1 MSMRL
6 NSKLMIGMALLC
18 LLWGQSAEA
27 WHRCYFGYGY
37 GCLTRPW
44 CRAPIIYSAPS
55 IYYVPTMV
63 TGPIYAA
70 PVCVAPYYAVPVYSV
85 PNCND
90 RYCGGYLSCRAFG
103 GARCCPSRAS
113 YYGARAYFPPVYCEP
128 VYSTPVYSDYLEP
141 YDWSVQPSFY
151 GASTVRPSTGTQ
163 LSRRVTTVGFDSDG
177 LNRWPSRTQESLVR
191 RVDAAPI
198 STPSTRA
205 KALVVKS
212 DRPRP
217 LQPYSPVWTES
228 AVGLIDDMVARG
240 DWESAYQGC
249 RRMEKIN
256 ATKHYSILIRHAV
269 FELVAIRQIV
279 LDAESGAGL
288 ENLDRVLDLFELAC
302 AQGGTLHSESLGG
315 KTMGAYLG
323 ASHVDADLMMES
335 LSRRVLAQPTTS
347 GREILLLATLLR
359 LDGQGERADLF
370 ARESVSQSAMSD
382 TFRWNHLL
390 RELTGA
396 GQIAIAR

>member
-1 MSMRL
+1 
-6 NSKLMIGMALLC
+6 
-18 LLWGQSAEA
+18 
-27 WHRCYFGYGY
+27 
-37 GCLTRPW
+37 
-44 CRAPIIYSAPS
+44 
-55 IYYVPTMV
+55 
-63 TGPIYAA
+63 
-70 PVCVAPYYAVPVYSV
+70 
-85 PNCND
+85 
-90 RYCGGYLSCRAFG
+90 
-103 GARCCPSRAS
+103 
-113 YYGARAYFPPVYCEP
+113 
-128 VYSTPVYSDYLEP
+128 
-141 YDWSVQPSFY
+141 
-151 GASTVRPSTGTQ
+151 
-163 LSRRVTTVGFDSDG
+163 
-177 LNRWPSRTQESLVR
+177 
-191 RVDAAPI
+191 
-198 STPSTRA
+198 
-205 KALVVKS
+205 
-212 DRPRP
+212 
-217 LQPYSPVWTES
+217 
-228 AVGLIDDMVARG
+228 
-240 DWESAYQGC
+240 
-249 RRMEKIN
+249 MEKIN

-370 ARESVSQSAMSD
+370 ARESLSQSAMSD